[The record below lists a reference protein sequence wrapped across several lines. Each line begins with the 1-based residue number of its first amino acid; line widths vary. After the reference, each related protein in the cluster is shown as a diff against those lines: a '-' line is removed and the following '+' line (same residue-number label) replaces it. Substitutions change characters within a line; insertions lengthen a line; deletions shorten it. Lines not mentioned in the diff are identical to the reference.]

1 MISSVL
7 NTDITITAAIL
18 DPIQCVLPSRRRTD
32 CSPVP
37 SSDVTWETDPLTPIN
52 MNDGV
57 FLETPLQARGYSPG
71 PGFGFLVF
79 VLIPYPWA

>member
-18 DPIQCVLPSRRRTD
+18 DLIQCVLPSRLRTD

-37 SSDVTWETDPLTPIN
+37 TSHITWETDPLTAIN

-57 FLETPLQARGYSPG
+57 FLGTPLQSHGYYPG
-71 PGFGFLVF
+71 PRVGFLVF
-79 VLIPYPWA
+79 VF